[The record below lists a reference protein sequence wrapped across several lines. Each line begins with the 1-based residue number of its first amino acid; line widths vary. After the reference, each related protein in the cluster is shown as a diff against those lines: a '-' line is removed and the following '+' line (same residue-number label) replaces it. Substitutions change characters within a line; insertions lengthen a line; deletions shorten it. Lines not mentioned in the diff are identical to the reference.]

1 MTKETVKYIIKR
13 LSYFSRMLEE
23 GKTEED
29 YRIGKRKEHLVINGE
44 VLEIIKIIDEIIES
58 EETLWLRQMIR
69 EMRSGRKDIS
79 IQYDSPV
86 ERTKYYMTKE
96 RFISKVYECCIFKGY
111 VSYEDILKSKIG

>member
-1 MTKETVKYIIKR
+1 MTREKVKYIIKR
-13 LSYFSRMLEE
+13 LSYFSRMEEE

-29 YRIGKRKEHLVINGE
+29 YRIGKRKEHLVIDAE
-44 VLEIIKIIDEIIES
+44 VKAVIGIIDEIIDN
-58 EETLWLRQMIR
+58 EETEWLREMIR
-69 EMRSGRKDIS
+69 ELRFGRKDIS

-96 RFISKVYECCIFKGY
+96 RFVGKVYECCIYKGY